1 VTSRVAAAIGATAI
15 ILVVGAVGYIVT
27 TFLFAFSGG
36 QYRMVNVVNV
46 GALAV
51 IGVGALAAAL
61 TWWLRSSATAI
72 KWTAIATGIGWL
84 TALLVEWLLS
94 FALGA

>member
-61 TWWLRSSATAI
+61 AWWKRSSATAI
-72 KWTAIATGIGWL
+72 KWTAIATGIGWVI
-84 TALLVEWLLS
+84 ALLAEWLLS

>member
-1 VTSRVAAAIGATAI
+1 VTSRVAAAIGATAV
-15 ILVVGAVGYIVT
+15 ILVVGVVGYIVT

-61 TWWLRSSATAI
+61 ALWKRSSATAI
-72 KWTAIATGIGWL
+72 KWAAIATGIGWVI
-84 TALLVEWLLS
+84 ALLAEWLLS